1 MARVEL
7 KNIKKSFDHTEVL
20 HDINLTIE
28 DHEFCVFVG
37 PSGCG
42 KSTLLRLI
50 AGLEDVNS
58 GQILIGDQ
66 CVNAQQPAKRGIA
79 MVFQSYALYPH
90 MTVYNNI
97 AFGIRNIGNKALIKE
112 KVHDVAEI
120 LKIDTLLDRKPKQ
133 LSGGQR
139 QRVAIGRAIVRDPQ
153 VFLFDEPLSNLDAG
167 LRVEMRM
174 QIARMKSRLNK
185 TMIYVTHD
193 QVEAMTLADKI
204 VVLQGGRVE
213 QVGTPLDLYH
223 NPKNLFV
230 AGFLG
235 SPRMNFISVKAQSS
249 AEGKVKVTLPSDK
262 TVTIAAK
269 VDKNIKKAI
278 LGIRPEQFE
287 ECSEKEGLIS
297 GKVRIIEHLGSEIYA
312 YITLPQS
319 SKSIMVRTAGDHS
332 VQIGDTMHF
341 RLNPEAAHL
350 FDAKTE
356 EALTRVIST
365 H

>member
-1 MARVEL
+1 
-7 KNIKKSFDHTEVL
+7 
-20 HDINLTIE
+20 
-28 DHEFCVFVG
+28 
-37 PSGCG
+37 
-42 KSTLLRLI
+42 
-50 AGLEDVNS
+50 
-58 GQILIGDQ
+58 
-66 CVNAQQPAKRGIA
+66 
-79 MVFQSYALYPH
+79 
-90 MTVYNNI
+90 
-97 AFGIRNIGNKALIKE
+97 
-112 KVHDVAEI
+112 
-120 LKIDTLLDRKPKQ
+120 
-133 LSGGQR
+133 
-139 QRVAIGRAIVRDPQ
+139 
-153 VFLFDEPLSNLDAG
+153 
-167 LRVEMRM
+167 MRM

-235 SPRMNFISVKAQSS
+235 SPRMNFITVKAQSG

-269 VDKNIKKAI
+269 VNKNIKKAI
-278 LGIRPEQFE
+278 LGVRPEQFE

-319 SKSIMVRTAGDHS
+319 SKSIMVRTAGDHP
-332 VQIGDTMHF
+332 VKIGDTMHF

-356 EALTRVIST
+356 EALTRVIRT